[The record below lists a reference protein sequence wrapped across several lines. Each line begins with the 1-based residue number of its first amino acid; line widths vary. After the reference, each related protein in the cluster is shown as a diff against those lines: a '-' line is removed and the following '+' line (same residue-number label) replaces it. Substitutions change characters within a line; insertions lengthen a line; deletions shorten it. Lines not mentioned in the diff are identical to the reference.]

1 MFGGNLEVLY
11 LEITLGH
18 LKSKNWQI
26 YCDQKL
32 GALLLIISKPSSSNG
47 YFVSLQSTFCLTHIK
62 RVMATT
68 ASIFIVGHIESPLTQ
83 MMRRVKKYKS
93 SLLVIWVKGDS
104 IWPTVKKEA
113 VVAITRLICVKQKVD
128 CKLTKYT
135 LLLLGLLIINN
146 VS

>member
-18 LKSKNWQI
+18 LKSKNWQN

-32 GALLLIISKPSSSNG
+32 GALLVIISKPSSSNG

-68 ASIFIVGHIESPLTQ
+68 ASFFIVGYIESPLTQ
-83 MMRRVKKYKS
+83 MRRV
-93 SLLVIWVKGDS
+93 
-104 IWPTVKKEA
+104 T
-113 VVAITRLICVKQKVD
+113 
-128 CKLTKYT
+128 KLYH
-135 LLLLGLLIINN
+135 
-146 VS
+146 